1 MKINRTVQAGILT
14 LCLAGTPAAF
24 AAPQYHRNTQVVD
37 VNASV
42 LPPGP
47 PHARHV
53 VVVNSAQRAR
63 RHHGVAGMVQR
74 LHQWHMRQRA
84 HIYRAVTPR

>member
-1 MKINRTVQAGILT
+1 MNIHRTVEAGILT
-14 LCLAGTPAAF
+14 LCLAGSPAAL
-24 AAPQYHRNTQVVD
+24 AAPQYHQNTQVVD

-53 VVVNSAQRAR
+53 IVVNSAQRAP
-63 RHHGVAGMVQR
+63 RHHGVAGMFQR

-84 HIYRAVTPR
+84 HIYRAVNSR